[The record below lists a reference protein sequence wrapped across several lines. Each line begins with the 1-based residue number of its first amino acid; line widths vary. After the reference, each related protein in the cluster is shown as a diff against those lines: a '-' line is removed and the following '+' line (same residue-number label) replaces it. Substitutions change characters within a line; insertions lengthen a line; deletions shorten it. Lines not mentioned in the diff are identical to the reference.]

1 MTERLKAMKKKTSAN
16 KKSWC
21 SLQISGK
28 AVKVDREDVE
38 RIEEHSWRVTVGTTG
53 RPRVV
58 TSVRTAAGVRSIT
71 LGKFLMNPPKGKQV
85 YCRRFVEG
93 LDYRKENLIVC
104 TLQERQR
111 LLPKHKVEASSKY
124 RGVSFQSANG
134 KWRAGIEVDGTHI
147 NLGDFKDETAAAL
160 AYNKAARKHFGSIA
174 YQNSVGR
181 KKTSR
186 D

>member
-1 MTERLKAMKKKTSAN
+1 MRKNDVSKKR
-16 KKSWC
+16 WC
-21 SLQISGK
+21 SIQISGK
-28 AVKVDREDVE
+28 SVKVDREDLD
-38 RIEEHSWRVTVGTTG
+38 RIEKHSWRVTIGTTG

-58 TSVRTAAGVRSIT
+58 TSVRTKAGVRSIT

-104 TLQERQR
+104 TIQERQR
-111 LLPKHKVEASSKY
+111 LLPKQKTETSSKY
-124 RGVSFQSANG
+124 RGVSFQVANG
-134 KWRAGIEVDGTHI
+134 RWRAGIEVDGKHI
-147 NLGDFKDETAAAL
+147 NLGDFKDEGDAAL

-174 YQNSVGR
+174 YQNSIGR
-181 KKTSR
+181 KKAAR